1 MHLSAEDIERHA
13 AAYDTF
19 CGAVEY
25 IAKRNRGSY
34 VHLNTDTVLEEA
46 LFGPLVAA
54 GVAS

>member
-1 MHLSAEDIERHA
+1 MHLTAEDVERHA

-19 CGAVEY
+19 CGEVEH

-34 VHLNTDTVLEEA
+34 LHLNTDTALDQA